1 MRTAL
6 VPMIMALLL
15 AVAGCGEVV
24 TEPADPFPPRPY
36 VIDVAQVDP
45 CTALSESQRTQLNLQ
60 YGSESPAQGGTS
72 RACTWP
78 GMDGVGYTFQTL
90 AVDASAAVG
99 ADPTSAVLTIASFGA
114 VQSAPPAQGT
124 GLPFCQVVLDVAD
137 GASLR
142 TQLQVS
148 PQGAERQPHTV
159 ETTCSQ
165 IRTIAAQMLENL
177 RAQQGQ

>member
-1 MRTAL
+1 
-6 VPMIMALLL
+6 MIATILF
-15 AVAGCGEVV
+15 AVAACGEVG

-36 VIDVAQVDP
+36 MIDVARVAP
-45 CTALSESQRTQLNLQ
+45 CTALSEEQRTQLNLQ
-60 YGSESPAQGGTS
+60 YGSESTAQGGTS

-78 GMDGVGYTFQTL
+78 GVDGVGYTFQTL
-90 AVDASAAVG
+90 AIDASEAVG
-99 ADPTSAVLTIASFGA
+99 AEPTSAVLTIAGFGA

-124 GLPFCQVVLDVAD
+124 GLPFCQLVLDIAD

-148 PQGAERQPHTV
+148 PQGAERRPHTV
-159 ETTCSQ
+159 ESTCAQ
-165 IRTIAAQMLENL
+165 IRDVTATMLANL